1 MMLVALSPALHAWRG
16 PPAPH
21 SSSAAYVRPPGAMRR
36 PPCPR
41 APACL
46 RMALSVGDALPP
58 EVLKECC
65 SVQAQRAGKR
75 ALLFFYEGDEAC
87 AAELAALDEVGGE
100 LFLRGCDVHA
110 VRGGGGTAAVAL
122 RYPFVTFVED
132 ASGELRA
139 AMGPA
144 TAEQAPESYLVDSI
158 GTAVSCC
165 VGASGHAEAAMEYAS
180 T

>member
-1 MMLVALSPALHAWRG
+1 
-16 PPAPH
+16 
-21 SSSAAYVRPPGAMRR
+21 
-36 PPCPR
+36 
-41 APACL
+41 
-46 RMALSVGDALPP
+46 MALSVGDAVPP

-100 LFLRGCDVHA
+100 LFLRGCDVRRPRTALTLTLARTLARALALTLALIRCDVHA
-110 VRGGGGTAAVAL
+110 VRGGGGAAADAL

-132 ASGELRA
+132 ASGELHA

>member
-1 MMLVALSPALHAWRG
+1 
-16 PPAPH
+16 
-21 SSSAAYVRPPGAMRR
+21 MRR
-36 PPCPR
+36 PR
-41 APACL
+41 S
-46 RMALSVGDALPP
+46 ALTLTLARNLARTRTRTLALALTLTLTL
-58 EVLKECC
+58 VLTL
-65 SVQAQRAGKR
+65 ARTL
-75 ALLFFYEGDEAC
+75 ALT
-87 AAELAALDEVGGE
+87 LALT
-100 LFLRGCDVHA
+100 RCDVHA
-110 VRGGGGTAAVAL
+110 VRGGGGAAAAAL

-144 TAEQAPESYLVDSI
+144 AAEQAPESYLVDSI

>member
-1 MMLVALSPALHAWRG
+1 MGQECRLLLLGLRRRLLPVGASSAIVAPCALSHCQTP
-16 PPAPH
+16 
-21 SSSAAYVRPPGAMRR
+21 S
-36 PPCPR
+36 
-41 APACL
+41 
-46 RMALSVGDALPP
+46 
-58 EVLKECC
+58 
-65 SVQAQRAGKR
+65 
-75 ALLFFYEGDEAC
+75 F
-87 AAELAALDEVGGE
+87 
-100 LFLRGCDVHA
+100 HA
-110 VRGGGGTAAVAL
+110 VRGGGGAAAAAL

-144 TAEQAPESYLVDSI
+144 AAEQAPESYLVDSI